1 MALTYD
7 ERVELLKKARQAK
20 AEKKLAKAK
29 EIQIV
34 AEPEPEPLTSPAEAP
49 VAPVKKTRS
58 KSVAPK
64 KTLDIKPA
72 PMPAFVD
79 DSDPEIIEE
88 VIYKPKDKKKKKKI
102 IRKVIMEQSSSDEE
116 VEIVEEIKKKP
127 KAKKEIV
134 AQAQP
139 QPPVAQPPV
148 AQPAVA
154 PVPVPPKNPFF
165 NF

>member
-34 AEPEPEPLTSPAEAP
+34 AEPEPEPEPPAEAP

-116 VEIVEEIKKKP
+116 VEIVEEKIKKP

-134 AQAQP
+134 AQAQ
-139 QPPVAQPPV
+139 AQPPV